1 MVAINIEADGDVQI
15 LQNNYIQSFYA
26 DAGLNS
32 LADSA
37 STSALTYSPPSGSST
52 AKVLVIL
59 GSITTA
65 SLGTL
70 TLTDGT
76 DSYYINAPSG
86 TGSRRV
92 EFDNIPNAL
101 LASFSVTNGL
111 GVALASSGNS
121 LTIIPL

>member
-1 MVAINIEADGDVQI
+1 MVAVNVEADGNVQI
-15 LQNNYIQSFYA
+15 LQNNYAQSFYA
-26 DAGLNS
+26 DAGLND

-37 STSALTYSPPSGSST
+37 STVALTYSPPSGSST
-52 AKVLVIL
+52 AKVLVTL
-59 GSITTA
+59 GAITTA

-76 DSYYINAPSG
+76 DSYYINVASG
-86 TGSRRV
+86 AGSRRV

-121 LTIIPL
+121 LAIIPL

>member
-1 MVAINIEADGDVQI
+1 MVAINVEVSGNVQI
-15 LQNNYIQSFYA
+15 LQNNFTQSFYA

-37 STSALTYSPPSGSST
+37 STASLTYSPPSGSST
-52 AKVLVIL
+52 AKVFVTL

-76 DSYYINAPSG
+76 DSYYINVPSG
-86 TGSRRV
+86 TGPRRV
-92 EFDNIPNAL
+92 EFNDIPNAL
-101 LASFSVTNGL
+101 LASFSITNGL

-121 LTIIPL
+121 LTIIPV